1 MEAFGCVP
9 GYLGPVNPVKPV
21 TVIADRTV
29 VNMSNFICGANQ
41 EGFHYT
47 GVNWGRDLPEPIVA
61 DLRNVVAGDPDP
73 QGGQLAIQR
82 GIEVGHIFFL
92 GDKYSKALGATFL
105 ETDGRSEE
113 RRVGKECVSTCRS
126 RWSPYH

>member
-1 MEAFGCVP
+1 MRISDWSSDVCSSDLWLLLLRGDHELNEIKISKLAGFECGHRFATEDEIMEAFGCVP

-29 VNMSNFICGANQ
+29 ANMSNFICGANQ

-61 DLRNVVAGDPDP
+61 DLRNVVAD
-73 QGGQLAIQR
+73 R
-82 GIEVGHIFFL
+82 
-92 GDKYSKALGATFL
+92 K
-105 ETDGRSEE
+105 
-113 RRVGKECVSTCRS
+113 STV
-126 RWSPYH
+126 